1 MRIKRSLGERLFYP
15 ADIVIMIILVI
26 FTLYPIWHV
35 ALGSISDPGKLMAH
49 SGLVLRPYGFSL
61 VSYEA
66 VFKNP
71 MIRTGYLNT
80 IFILVAGVLL
90 NMVMT
95 CLGAYVLSRKK
106 VLWNKAIT
114 VFIVFTMFFSGG
126 LIPSF
131 LNIKELGLY
140 NSLWALIIP
149 TALSTFNMII
159 MRTSFQTIPDSLD
172 ESAKL
177 DGAGH
182 FTILFRIVLPV
193 SKAVIAVIILY
204 YSVGHWNSWFD
215 AMVYLQKR
223 EKYPLQ
229 LVLREILIQNQ
240 TTDMTMQSEAQ
251 DQEMIGETI
260 KYAVIMVATIPILI
274 LYPFLQ
280 KYFVKGVMVGALKG

>member
-61 VSYEA
+61 VSYKA

-90 NMVMT
+90 NMIMT

-114 VFIVFTMFFSGG
+114 FFIVFTMFFSGG

-149 TALSTFNMII
+149 TAISTFNMII
-159 MRTSFQTIPDSLD
+159 MRTSFQTIPDSLE

-223 EKYPLQ
+223 ELYPLQ

-260 KYAVIMVATIPILI
+260 KYAVIMVATVPILI